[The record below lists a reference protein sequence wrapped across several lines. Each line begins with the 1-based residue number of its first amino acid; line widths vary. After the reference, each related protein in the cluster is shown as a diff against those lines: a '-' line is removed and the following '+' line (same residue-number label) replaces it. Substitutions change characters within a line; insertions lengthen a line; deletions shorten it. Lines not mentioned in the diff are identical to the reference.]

1 MVDKTCEEV
10 RRIMGYTLK
19 PITEEEAER
28 LRQDPKNKEL
38 EMLWNVLM
46 GDRSL
51 VTKARYALW
60 LDLAEKLDF

>member
-1 MVDKTCEEV
+1 ME
-10 RRIMGYTLK
+10 ISLK

-28 LRQDPKNKEL
+28 LKRDPKNKEL
-38 EMLWNVLM
+38 EILWSVLM

-60 LDLAEKLDF
+60 LDLAEKIDF